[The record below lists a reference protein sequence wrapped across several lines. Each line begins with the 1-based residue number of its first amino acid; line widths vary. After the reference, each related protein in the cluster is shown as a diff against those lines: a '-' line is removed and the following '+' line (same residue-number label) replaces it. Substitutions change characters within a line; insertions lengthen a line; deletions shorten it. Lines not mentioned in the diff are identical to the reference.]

1 MIRQLE
7 NSIEKMLMKVR
18 TGQKVTL
25 LYLAVKD
32 VLKKVGCPSLSQHAA
47 LRWTCP
53 VAGLCLGPS
62 AEVDLARD
70 PER

>member
-47 LRWTCP
+47 LR
-53 VAGLCLGPS
+53 
-62 AEVDLARD
+62 
-70 PER
+70 